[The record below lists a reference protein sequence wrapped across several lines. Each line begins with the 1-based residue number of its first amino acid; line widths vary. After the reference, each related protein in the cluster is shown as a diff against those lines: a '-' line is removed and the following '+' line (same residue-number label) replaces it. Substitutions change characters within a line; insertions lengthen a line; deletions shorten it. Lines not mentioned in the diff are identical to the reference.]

1 MHPFLIWLNYTI
13 IIPIL
18 SIILY
23 KNMFL
28 QNQNGKLNCNKLLLS
43 CNSLQLSSKLIPI
56 GSKFNPLI
64 NTQTTLR
71 ITAFYSAFHYTICY
85 TIFAKNDDF

>member
-1 MHPFLIWLNYTI
+1 
-13 IIPIL
+13 
-18 SIILY
+18 
-23 KNMFL
+23 MFL

-71 ITAFYSAFHYTICY
+71 ITAFYPAFHYTIHH
-85 TIFAKNDDF
+85 TIFAKKLHHLTLPDKKSEPADTL